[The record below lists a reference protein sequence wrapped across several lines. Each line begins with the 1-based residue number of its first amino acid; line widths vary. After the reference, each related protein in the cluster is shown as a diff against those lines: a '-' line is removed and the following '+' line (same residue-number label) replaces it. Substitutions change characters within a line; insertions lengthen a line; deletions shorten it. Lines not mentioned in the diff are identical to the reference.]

1 MQQTTASS
9 VLKHNARKNH
19 SSWFLSRCQSSDTSY
34 PRDPS
39 LFVIERCVRL
49 IRAISTRINYTR
61 NLIIPVQIEIE

>member
-19 SSWFLSRCQSSDTSY
+19 SSWFLSRCWSSDTSY

-39 LFVIERCVRL
+39 RFVIERHVRL
-49 IRAISTRINYTR
+49 IRAILTRLNYTH
-61 NLIIPVQIEIE
+61 LIIPVQI